1 MSGMLIGEK
10 LFTLLFA
17 AFGGYVLWQ
26 SYIYGFLSSTITG
39 PGFFPGIAG
48 LIILLSAGLTL
59 YPKRKVAPEK
69 PVAEKI
75 DLGTAASGR
84 KVEVVRVALIVLLT
98 AIFILACPYTGMVA
112 LTPFYLFACFLV
124 LTPDYSLKRLM
135 YGGLTSAL
143 FTLVAYSIFVSALG
157 VPVPRG
163 MIFGG

>member
-1 MSGMLIGEK
+1 MLIGEK

-48 LIILLSAGLTL
+48 LIILTSAAVAL
-59 YPKRKVAPEK
+59 YPKRRGVPA
-69 PVAEKI
+69 VAEEI
-75 DLGTAASGR
+75 DLSPPASGR
-84 KVEVVRVALIVLLT
+84 KVEVIRVALIGLFT
-98 AIFILACPYTGMVA
+98 TIFILACPYTGMVA

-143 FTLVAYSIFVSALG
+143 FTLIAYTIFVSALG

-163 MIFGG
+163 MILGG